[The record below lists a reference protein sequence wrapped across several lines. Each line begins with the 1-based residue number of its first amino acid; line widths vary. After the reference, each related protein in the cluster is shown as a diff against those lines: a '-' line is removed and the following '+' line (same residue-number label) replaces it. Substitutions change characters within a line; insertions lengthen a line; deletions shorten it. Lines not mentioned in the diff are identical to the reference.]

1 LFLVDFCL
9 NGLVQYGVKIFVLT
23 SFRDTCYIEI
33 LPVVEKSKR
42 GSVYFIY
49 LLLMLLSILD
59 QQMFYSNGI
68 VKFR

>member
-9 NGLVQYGVKIFVLT
+9 DRLVQYGVKIFVLT

-42 GSVYFIY
+42 GSVYFIFI
-49 LLLMLLSILD
+49 LLMLLSILD
-59 QQMFYSNGI
+59 SAN
-68 VKFR
+68 VL

>member
-59 QQMFYSNGI
+59 SAN
-68 VKFR
+68 VL

>member
-42 GSVYFIY
+42 GSVYFFY

-59 QQMFYSNGI
+59 SAN
-68 VKFR
+68 VL